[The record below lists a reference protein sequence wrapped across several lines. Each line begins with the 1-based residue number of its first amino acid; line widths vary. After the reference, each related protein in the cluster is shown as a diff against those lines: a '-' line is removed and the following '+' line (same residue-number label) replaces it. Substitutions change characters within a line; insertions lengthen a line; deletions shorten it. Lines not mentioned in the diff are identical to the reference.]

1 MAGKEGI
8 FVSTYRGHRFYPLD
22 PCIDDV
28 DIEDIAHGLAY
39 QCRFNGQTS
48 SFYSVAQHSVLVA
61 SIVPE
66 HLRLS
71 ALLHDAAEAYLGDIV
86 KPLKMLVPQF
96 SVIEKQVAAII
107 SECFAVHDLD
117 HPQIKSADL
126 VLLAT
131 EKRDLMPNSV
141 EAWASIA
148 GIAPLKEPIVAQ
160 APELAKADFL
170 AAWEAWR
177 QR

>member
-1 MAGKEGI
+1 VSREGV
-8 FVSTYRGHRFYPLD
+8 FVSTYRGHRFYPLA

-48 SFYSVAQHSVLVA
+48 SFYSVAQHSLLVA

-66 HLRLS
+66 RLRLC

-86 KPLKMLVPQF
+86 KPLKLLVPQF

-107 SECFAVHDLD
+107 SECFGAHELD
-117 HPQIKSADL
+117 HPSIKSADL

-141 EAWASIA
+141 EAWSSIV
-148 GIAPLKEPIVAQ
+148 GVVPLKERIVAL

-170 AAWEAWR
+170 GAWEAWR
-177 QR
+177 KD